1 MEAGGR
7 LLGVLLGTAVLA
19 VACVSPPAR
28 PPRESQTTPTQVTP
42 TQPAT
47 NGGSGNGTG
56 TGTSTGTSTGSTG
69 STGGSTGA
77 AAGTYV
83 PTEEQYL
90 KTFREV
96 QEVIAALTRIIAAG
110 DYDGWTQYLTAE
122 YIASRSSPAFL
133 ADASNAPIL
142 KKNGIVL
149 RTLRDYFDNVVV
161 RSRLQATLD
170 DIQFL
175 DETHVKAIG
184 AVQGT
189 AVILYYLVDEGGRWK
204 VGIRA
209 GDG

>member
-19 VACVSPPAR
+19 AACASPPAR
-28 PPRESQTTPTQVTP
+28 PPRETPAQTQSAP
-42 TQPAT
+42 TQPA
-47 NGGSGNGTG
+47 SGTG
-56 TGTSTGTSTGSTG
+56 SATGDTPP
-69 STGGSTGA
+69 A
-77 AAGTYV
+77 AAGAPYV

-90 KTFREV
+90 KTFGEV
-96 QEVIAALTRIIAAG
+96 QEVVAELTRIIAAG
-110 DYDGWTQYLTAE
+110 DYDGWVSYLTAA
-122 YIASRSSPAFL
+122 YIDSRSSPAFL
-133 ADASNAPIL
+133 ADASGAPIL

-149 RTLRDYFDNVVV
+149 RNLRDYFDYVVV

-184 AVQGT
+184 VVQGT
-189 AVILYYLVDEGGRWK
+189 NVILYYLVNDGGRWK

-209 GDG
+209 TGDS